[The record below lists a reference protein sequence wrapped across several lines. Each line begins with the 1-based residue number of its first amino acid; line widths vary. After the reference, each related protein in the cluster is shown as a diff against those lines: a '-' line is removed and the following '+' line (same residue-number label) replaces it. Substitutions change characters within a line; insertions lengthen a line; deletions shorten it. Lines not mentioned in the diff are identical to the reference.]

1 MIIANAI
8 SKGAFEVPLTTFL
21 GLSQNFPGGQNNSH
35 ELTLKELLDVAMGG
49 TGSIHSG
56 SFPDG
61 LTGVMR
67 RNLKNNWV
75 SMATAAVAVPI
86 VFKIGTKLLRK
97 PVITPMNRLIKM
109 SGLGTEVKV

>member
-1 MIIANAI
+1 M
-8 SKGAFEVPLTTFL
+8 SKGAFQVPLTTFL
-21 GLSQNFPGGQNNSH
+21 GFNQNFPGGTNSSN
-35 ELTLKELLDVAMGG
+35 EITLRELLDLAMGG

-61 LTGVMR
+61 FTGVMR
-67 RNLKNNWV
+67 SNLRKNWV
-75 SMATAAVAVPI
+75 SMATAAVAVP
-86 VFKIGTKLLRK
+86 VMFKIGTKLLRK

>member
-21 GLSQNFPGGQNNSH
+21 GLSNRFPGGNNNSH
-35 ELTLKELLDVAMGG
+35 ELTLRELLDVAMGG
-49 TGSIHSG
+49 SG
-56 SFPDG
+56 NIASASYPDG

-67 RNLKNNWV
+67 RNLKANWV

-86 VFKIGTKLLRK
+86 MFKVGTKLLKK
-97 PVITPMNRLIKM
+97 PVIQPMNKLIKM
-109 SGLGTEVKV
+109 TGLGSEVKV